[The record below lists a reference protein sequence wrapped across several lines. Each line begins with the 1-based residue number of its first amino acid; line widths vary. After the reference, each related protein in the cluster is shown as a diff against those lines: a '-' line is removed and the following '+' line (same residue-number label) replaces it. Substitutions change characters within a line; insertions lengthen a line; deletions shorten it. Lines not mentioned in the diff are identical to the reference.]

1 MINVSVIGSG
11 YWGPNLIRNFAEL
24 DVAELKTICD
34 LRKDRLNAIL
44 KRYPTITVTTDYKE
58 VLADTSVDAVVLATP
73 AETHYSLAKE
83 VLLNDKHVMVEKPL
97 SLKTS
102 ECKELIVLAAEK
114 SKVLMV
120 GHTFIYN
127 DAVNFLKSYIDSG
140 ELGKVFYLYSQ
151 RLNLGRI
158 RHDLNAMWNF
168 APHDVSIILHLL
180 DKQPIRVS
188 AKGSTY
194 IQEGIEDV
202 VFMNLDF
209 PSGASAHIH
218 VSWLDPQKVRK
229 MTVVGDKRMVIY
241 DDVSL
246 DAKIQIY
253 DKGVTK
259 IPNSDSPRDFETYGE
274 FQLLLRSGDIHI
286 PSLKFREPLAN
297 ECAHFVECIME
308 GKTPRTDGVAGLKVV
323 KILEAAQHSLDEN
336 GSIIEL

>member
-24 DVAELKTICD
+24 DIAELKGVCD
-34 LRKDRLNAIL
+34 LREDRLDAIS
-44 KRYPTITVTTDYKE
+44 KRYPTITVTTNYKE
-58 VLADTSVDAVVLATP
+58 VLADTGVDAVVLATP

-83 VLLNDKHVMVEKPL
+83 ALLNDKHVMVEKPL
-97 SLKTS
+97 ALKTS

-127 DAVNFLKSYIDSG
+127 NAVNFLKNCIDSG

-158 RHDLNAMWNF
+158 RQDINAMWNF

-180 DKQPIRVS
+180 NEKPISIS
-188 AKGSTY
+188 AKGLTY
-194 IQEGIEDV
+194 IQKGIEDV

-209 PSGASAHIH
+209 PNGISAHIH

-229 MTVVGDKRMVIY
+229 ITVVGDKKMIIY
-241 DDVSL
+241 DDVSA

-253 DKGVTK
+253 DKGITK
-259 IPNSDSPRDFETYGE
+259 IPNSDSPRDFDTFGE
-274 FQLLLRSGDIHI
+274 FQLLLRSGDVHI
-286 PSLKFREPLAN
+286 PSLKFREPIAN

-308 GKTPRTDGVAGLKVV
+308 GRTPLSDGVAGLEVV
-323 KILEAAQHSLDEN
+323 RILEAAQRSLDTN
-336 GSIIEL
+336 GTTVEL